1 MKCRHCDEEA
11 RQVRRDHA
19 LWIAANISKEDRGS
33 LRALVH
39 LIDVLDKDIETAEA
53 ESAVPNE

>member
-1 MKCRHCDEEA
+1 M
-11 RQVRRDHA
+11 A
-19 LWIAANISKEDRGS
+19 LWIAANIFKEDRES
-33 LRALVH
+33 LKALVH